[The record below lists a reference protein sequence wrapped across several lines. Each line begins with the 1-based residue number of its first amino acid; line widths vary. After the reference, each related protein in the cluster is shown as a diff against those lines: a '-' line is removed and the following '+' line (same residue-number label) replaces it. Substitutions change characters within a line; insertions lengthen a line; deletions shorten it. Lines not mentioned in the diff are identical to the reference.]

1 MRRSPIG
8 RSRVRPPLRPLV
20 LKRVLIVAAAVCAL
34 AIPVAVAAP
43 DAAHHKTAH
52 VTVADDYY
60 SPTAV
65 KIKKGSKV
73 SYDWSD
79 ANVDSHNVKLT
90 KGPKKIDKKDFKSA
104 TGAIGISF
112 APKFKVPGKYHFV
125 CTLHR
130 SVMQMDVTVKK

>member
-1 MRRSPIG
+1 MRRSIW
-8 RSRVRPPLRPLV
+8 SILAL
-20 LKRVLIVAAAVCAL
+20 VAAVGCAL
-34 AIPVAVAAP
+34 LVSATSGAADP
-43 DAAHHKTAH
+43 AKKTVH

-60 SPTAV
+60 SPTTV

-79 ANVDSHNVKLT
+79 ANLDSHNVKLT
-90 KGPKKIDKKDFKSA
+90 KGPKKVDKKDFKSA
-104 TGAIGISF
+104 TGTIGIHF
-112 APKFKVPGKYHFV
+112 APKFKVPGKYHFI

>member
-1 MRRSPIG
+1 MRRRTWG
-8 RSRVRPPLRPLV
+8 
-20 LKRVLIVAAAVCAL
+20 IVALVAAIGCAL
-34 AIPVAVAAP
+34 LVSATSGAAGP
-43 DAAHHKTAH
+43 AKKTVH
-52 VTVADDYY
+52 VTVADDYFT
-60 SPTAV
+60 PTSV

-90 KGPKKIDKKDFKSA
+90 KGPKKVDKKDFKSA
-104 TGAIGISF
+104 TGAIGINF
-112 APKFKVPGKYHFV
+112 APRFKVPGKYHFV

>member
-1 MRRSPIG
+1 MKRR
-8 RSRVRPPLRPLV
+8 L
-20 LKRVLIVAAAVCAL
+20 LIVAAAVCA
-34 AIPVAVAAP
+34 VAVPAAGGA
-43 DAAHHKTAH
+43 DVAQRRTVH

-60 SPTAV
+60 SPTSV
-65 KIKKGSKV
+65 KIRSGSKV

-90 KGPKKIDKKDFKSA
+90 NGPKKVDEKDFKSA
-104 TGAIGISF
+104 TGAIGIHF
-112 APKFKVPGKYHFV
+112 APRFKVPGKYHFV

>member
-1 MRRSPIG
+1 M
-8 RSRVRPPLRPLV
+8 
-20 LKRVLIVAAAVCAL
+20 KRILIAALAVCA
-34 AIPVAVAAP
+34 VAVPAAVG
-43 DAAHHKTAH
+43 AADRAERKTAH

-65 KIKKGSKV
+65 KINKGSKV

-90 KGPKKIDKKDFKSA
+90 KGPKGIDKKDFKSA
-104 TGAIGISF
+104 TGAIGINF
-112 APKFKVPGKYHFV
+112 APKFKVTGKYHFV